1 MSYKSDTA
9 VTLLKQAHS
18 ILMKRIGQPQLFKEF
33 FMIWI
38 FWVNLNTSIVHAEI
52 QMSQGIQEWT
62 KQYLWKI
69 AFEKFEVI

>member
-1 MSYKSDTA
+1 MSCKSDTA

-38 FWVNLNTSIVHAEI
+38 F
-52 QMSQGIQEWT
+52 
-62 KQYLWKI
+62 
-69 AFEKFEVI
+69 